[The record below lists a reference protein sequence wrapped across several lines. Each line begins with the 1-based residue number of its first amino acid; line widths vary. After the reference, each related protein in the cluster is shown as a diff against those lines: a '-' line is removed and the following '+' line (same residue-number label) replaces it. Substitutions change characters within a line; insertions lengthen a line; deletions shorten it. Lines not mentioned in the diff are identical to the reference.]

1 MVLFL
6 GFIAS
11 SSQYLK
17 HTNIKGLCML
27 VELKLDDNQCET
39 FKQLKQISIGIRL
52 FRPLKT
58 FQYKYSISGENN
70 ILISWG

>member
-1 MVLFL
+1 
-6 GFIAS
+6 
-11 SSQYLK
+11 
-17 HTNIKGLCML
+17 ML